1 MPMRF
6 AISTPP
12 TLVLTAVGRAC
23 QYFDNSRNIGMTMR
37 AADAVAA
44 LAALAHEYR
53 LGIYRMLVEAGPEG
67 LNAGT
72 IAARLKLPPSS
83 LTFHLQQL
91 HRAALITQERNS
103 RQLIYAA
110 DFAAMNGLVG
120 YLTENC
126 CGGASSC
133 SIACAP
139 EPASKKPA
147 KRSSRAA

>member
-1 MPMRF
+1 MNHEQ
-6 AISTPP
+6 
-12 TLVLTAVGRAC
+12 AV
-23 QYFDNSRNIGMTMR
+23 D
-37 AADAVAA
+37 A

-53 LGIYRMLVEAGPEG
+53 LGVYRLLVEAGRAG

-91 HRAALITQERNS
+91 HRAGLVTQQRDS

-110 DFAAMNGLVG
+110 DFPAMNELVG

-126 CGGASSC
+126 CAGSGTDC
-133 SIACAP
+133 GVKCAP
-139 EPASKKPA
+139 APAIRKKPRKSA
-147 KRSSRAA
+147 KVA